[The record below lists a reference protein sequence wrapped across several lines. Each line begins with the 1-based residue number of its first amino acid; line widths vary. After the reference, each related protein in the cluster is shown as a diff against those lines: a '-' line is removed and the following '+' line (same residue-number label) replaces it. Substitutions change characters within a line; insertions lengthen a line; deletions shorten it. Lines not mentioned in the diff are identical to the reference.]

1 MYLLYFVYQL
11 VHYEE
16 KKRKK
21 RFTCTWRHFTV
32 LHSKYFVYWYIL
44 YEEKNKRKS
53 QRRDYL
59 FIGKF
64 RRNPF
69 DIFCSWYISPQ
80 ASRFISQHT
89 RAKRLKQHKHVLG
102 EYMYK
107 WTEKDKISARP
118 FVALLCYFFF
128 FFNANDMKLLRALTM
143 VAFQSCAR
151 IFRIQLLYIFYMC
164 SVIDDAWGIGIISY
178 HSICLGHFNTESFS
192 FPSHSRST
200 EFMRFFYFY
209 RIVSVQE

>member
-32 LHSKYFVYWYIL
+32 MHSKYFVYWYIL
-44 YEEKNKRKS
+44 YEEKKKRKS
-53 QRRDYL
+53 QKRDYL

-80 ASRFISQHT
+80 VSRFISQHT

-107 WTEKDKISARP
+107 WTEKDKISARS

-128 FFNANDMKLLRALTM
+128 FKCKWYEVITCFDYGCVSKLCTYFSYPAVVYFLHVFGYWRC
-143 VAFQSCAR
+143 VGHRYHF
-151 IFRIQLLYIFYMC
+151 
-164 SVIDDAWGIGIISY
+164 ISF
-178 HSICLGHFNTESFS
+178 HLSWPF
-192 FPSHSRST
+192 
-200 EFMRFFYFY
+200 
-209 RIVSVQE
+209 

>member
-89 RAKRLKQHKHVLG
+89 RAKRLKQRKHVLG

-107 WTEKDKISARP
+107 WTEKDKISVCRLA
-118 FVALLCYFFF
+118 VLFFF
-128 FFNANDMKLLRALTM
+128 FFFLMQMIWSYYVLWLWLRFKVVHVFFVSSCCIFFTCVRLLTM
-143 VAFQSCAR
+143 RGASVSFRIISFVLAILTQNHSAFHLTVGQLNSCA
-151 IFRIQLLYIFYMC
+151 
-164 SVIDDAWGIGIISY
+164 SST
-178 HSICLGHFNTESFS
+178 SI
-192 FPSHSRST
+192 
-200 EFMRFFYFY
+200 
-209 RIVSVQE
+209 V